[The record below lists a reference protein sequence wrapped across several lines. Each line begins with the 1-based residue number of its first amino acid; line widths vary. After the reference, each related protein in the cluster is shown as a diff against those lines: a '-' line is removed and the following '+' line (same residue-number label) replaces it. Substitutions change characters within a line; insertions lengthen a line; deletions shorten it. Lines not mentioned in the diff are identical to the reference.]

1 MDTKEKLSKIRLEPH
16 EKTTANS
23 GFQLTRRTLLAL
35 GVAAVLIVAI
45 VFLLVVSGRDEEVA
59 ATSPTTAGTD
69 STADGSTTSS
79 TGSSRT
85 LAAGGYVEARR
96 TALVWPGRDGIVAR
110 LHVIRGQQVEEGD
123 LLLEL
128 DSRTAVAAVAMAS
141 AELDQVRA
149 RLRRL
154 REGARV
160 EELAAAGSELEEA
173 AAQYADAK
181 AELERLLSLGESEL
195 VPAADVEAARYRAA
209 AAAARVETLRSNEQL
224 LQVGTH
230 PAEIAAGEAD
240 VARKEAALE
249 QAEVNLDLTKLRAPF
264 DGRVIAI
271 ELEPGEVVSLFD
283 VGSGIEI
290 ADESELWVRVDV
302 PEDRLEGLELGDS
315 AEVFA
320 QAIGP
325 APLSARV
332 VEIAPKADRQS
343 NTVEVAVAIID
354 PPPILRPD
362 MSARVNITTSG
373 GSE

>member
-110 LHVIRGQQVEEGD
+110 LHVIR
-123 LLLEL
+123 
-128 DSRTAVAAVAMAS
+128 AVAMAS

>member
-35 GVAAVLIVAI
+35 GVAVVLIVAI

>member
-1 MDTKEKLSKIRLEPH
+1 MNTKEKLSKIRLEPH
-16 EKTTANS
+16 EKTAPNS
-23 GFQLTRRTLLAL
+23 GFQLSRRALLGL
-35 GVAAVLIVAI
+35 GGVVALIVAI
-45 VFLLVVSGRDEEVA
+45 VIILALVGPDEEVSVTPPTA
-59 ATSPTTAGTD
+59 AGPD
-69 STADGSTTSS
+69 STAAGPTSSS

-96 TALVWPGRDGIVAR
+96 TALVWPGRDGIVAQ
-110 LHVIRGQQVEEGD
+110 LHVIRGQQVEKGD

-128 DSRTAVAAVAMAS
+128 DARTAAAAVAMAS
-141 AELDQVRA
+141 AELDQARA

-160 EELAAAGSELEEA
+160 EELAAAGSELQEA
-173 AAQYADAK
+173 EAQYADAR
-181 AELERLLSLGESEL
+181 AELARLLSLGESEL
-195 VPAADVEAARYRAA
+195 VPAAEVEAARYRAD
-209 AAAARVETLRSNEQL
+209 AAAARVETLRSNQQL

-240 VARKEAALE
+240 VARTKAALE

-271 ELEPGEVVSLFD
+271 ELEPGEVVSLFN

-302 PEDRLEGLELGDS
+302 PEDRLEGLELGDP
-315 AEVFA
+315 AEVYA
-320 QAIGP
+320 QAIG
-325 APLSARV
+325 ADPLAARV

-373 GSE
+373 GSQ

>member
-302 PEDRLEGLELGDS
+302 PEDRLEGLELGDP
-315 AEVFA
+315 AEVYA
-320 QAIGP
+320 QAIG
-325 APLSARV
+325 ADPLAARV

-343 NTVEVAVAIID
+343 NTVEVSVAIID

-362 MSARVNITTSG
+362 MSARVNITKSG

>member
-1 MDTKEKLSKIRLEPH
+1 MNTKEKLAKIRLEPH
-16 EKTTANS
+16 EKTAADS
-23 GFQLTRRTLLAL
+23 GFRLSRRTML
-35 GVAAVLIVAI
+35 GLGAAVVLILAI
-45 VFLLVVSGRDEEVA
+45 VIILAVVGQDEEVA
-59 ATSPTTAGTD
+59 PTSPTATRPNASGE
-69 STADGSTTSS
+69 APARSS
-79 TGSSRT
+79 AGSSRT

-96 TALVWPGRDGIVAR
+96 TALVWPGREGIVAE
-110 LHVIRGQQVEEGD
+110 LHVTRGQWVEKGD

-141 AELDQVRA
+141 AELDEARA
-149 RLRRL
+149 RLRRQ

-173 AAQYADAK
+173 QAQFADAK
-181 AELERLLSLGESEL
+181 AELARLLSLGESEL
-195 VPAADVEAARYRAA
+195 VPTAEIEAARYRAD

-230 PAEIAAGEAD
+230 PAEIEAGEAD
-240 VARKEAALE
+240 VARKKAALE

-373 GSE
+373 GSQ

>member
-16 EKTTANS
+16 EKTASNS
-23 GFQLTRRTLLAL
+23 GFQLSRRTLLGL
-35 GVAAVLIVAI
+35 GAAVGLVLAI
-45 VFLLVVSGRDEEVA
+45 VIILALVGGDEEVA
-59 ATSPTTAGTD
+59 ATAPTATPLDATGQD
-69 STADGSTTSS
+69 PRLS
-79 TGSSRT
+79 TGGSSNT

-96 TALVWPGRDGIVAR
+96 TALVWPGREGIVAQ
-110 LHVIRGQQVEEGD
+110 LHVTRGQWVEKGD

-141 AELDQVRA
+141 AELDEARA
-149 RLRRL
+149 RLRRQL
-154 REGARV
+154 DGARV

-173 AAQYADAK
+173 EAQFADAK
-181 AELERLLSLGESEL
+181 AELERLLSLGENEL
-195 VPAADVEAARYRAA
+195 VPAAEVEAARYRAD

-302 PEDRLEGLELGDS
+302 PEDRLEGLKLGDT
-315 AEVFA
+315 AEVYA
-320 QAIGP
+320 QAVG
-325 APLSARV
+325 ANPLAARV

-343 NTVEVAVAIID
+343 NTVEVAVVIID
-354 PPPILRPD
+354 PPAILRPD